1 MLRLGVY
8 FSLVLLGLHLGLLLG
23 LLLGLHLGSVLLLL
37 QLLLLVHLLLARLL
51 LRLGVHFSL
60 VLLGL
65 HLGLHLGLLLGHVL
79 LGLHICLRMLQLRS
93 LLCLLALALQRGGP
107 GLHLPRVLRQAL
119 GIARFTYA
127 IGGVGWGHYWG
138 QHRRIAC
145 SIASTAMFSRH
156 CRIHRHRHLHRG
168 LTPVIYGHRCSDGGC
183 RYCCIDRVL
192 PGSMH
197 GTGGK
202 CCACSGGCQGS
213 ASVRAA
219 MIRASDGQLSLS
231 LRLTAGV
238 MPWARRAFVH
248 IGHMHVFGA
257 ADVVDDG
264 VRARHIGLV
273 VVDHGRA
280 CLHGWQGVT
289 SSPVGAGFAPVN
301 IPGVPAPGVRVHGVG
316 QQDTGSKAQQ
326 ASYHRCGGAH
336 DGRGRRGC
344 DVLVAVIGGHGLAID
359 GLRVV
364 AGNIDRVGL
373 CGLNLYQLCRRCDQG
388 VSDGCRHG
396 AAGRV
401 ARGAGLCAHIHF
413 ELLGGFQR
421 AGLVG
426 PAAHDLHGIH
436 HV

>member
-1 MLRLGVY
+1 MRRGLFVFAALGRFTLTRLRVSSLRMLLSLLLLRCTLLLLGLLLSHALLLLLLGLLLGSHLGGALLLLLLLLSLLLAHLCFLGFGLRLLLGLLLGLHLGGVLLLLLLLLLAHLLLARLLLRLGVY

-23 LLLGLHLGSVLLLL
+23 LHLGGVLLLL
-37 QLLLLVHLLLARLL
+37 LLLLLMHLLLAHLL

-60 VLLGL
+60 VLFGL
-65 HLGLHLGLLLGHVL
+65 HLGLHLGLLLLLLGHVL

-238 MPWARRAFVH
+238 MHWARRAFIH

-280 CLHGWQGVT
+280 CLHGG
-289 SSPVGAGFAPVN
+289 
-301 IPGVPAPGVRVHGVG
+301 
-316 QQDTGSKAQQ
+316 
-326 ASYHRCGGAH
+326 
-336 DGRGRRGC
+336 
-344 DVLVAVIGGHGLAID
+344 
-359 GLRVV
+359 
-364 AGNIDRVGL
+364 
-373 CGLNLYQLCRRCDQG
+373 
-388 VSDGCRHG
+388 
-396 AAGRV
+396 
-401 ARGAGLCAHIHF
+401 
-413 ELLGGFQR
+413 
-421 AGLVG
+421 
-426 PAAHDLHGIH
+426 
-436 HV
+436 